1 MARRRGVGPDVRQV
15 VVAYQRTIQVF
26 TDAGELASAAAGA
39 LRAAGRSLLNYD
51 LTQLLAFRD
60 EMSAFAVARIR
71 ATVALQGPQV
81 IRVTKLGSHMFE
93 EAPVMLRALDAHL
106 TIEVGV
112 QVGDDTVVVEQR
124 VVHVEQERGVGPECA
139 HRMILC
145 AAVSCRR
152 TPDLPAAVIVVSA
165 GLVHE
170 SYVMEDD
177 PNDDTL
183 FNGRR

>member
-71 ATVALQGPQV
+71 ATVALQGP
-81 IRVTKLGSHMFE
+81 
-93 EAPVMLRALDAHL
+93 
-106 TIEVGV
+106 
-112 QVGDDTVVVEQR
+112 
-124 VVHVEQERGVGPECA
+124 A